1 MRRLNP
7 ETGKE
12 FEYGDTREQDPKG
25 KGRLMFRCY
34 QKKLNKQGNN
44 YEIWE
49 TPEKFWGRAQER
61 KEYLTKYTLV
71 PSNRAKY
78 IWSRTKDAA
87 KRRKIGFY
95 ITIDDV
101 IPALENGVCEMTG
114 LPFCLDKPNNGVST
128 HPYAP
133 SIDRI
138 DSNKDYTKDNI
149 RIVLWAVNAATNQFT
164 DKEMLPILKAM
175 VLAMEQNVK
184 QESTTPLP
192 ATTYQYSPYSIELGP
207 LPTPRTW
214 KDGDNFN
221 DYCRAVQRQDADHSA
236 QEGSGDGVA
245 HRNKKVEPLAAFT
258 RIENNGEPEPEIVR
272 LQFGGGR
279 LFN

>member
-1 MRRLNP
+1 VRRLNP

-12 FEYGDTREQDPKG
+12 FECGDTREYDPKG
-25 KGRLMFRCY
+25 KGRLIFRSY
-34 QKKLNKQGNN
+34 LKKINKEGNN

-61 KEYLTKYTLV
+61 KEYITKYTLV
-71 PSNRAKY
+71 PTNRAKY
-78 IWSRTKDAA
+78 IWNRTRDSA

-101 IPALENGVCEMTG
+101 IPALESGVCEMTG

-175 VLAMEQNVK
+175 VFAMEQNVK

-192 ATTYQYSPYSIELGP
+192 ARFNQHGQSNSECWTIPTTRI
-207 LPTPRTW
+207 
-214 KDGDNFN
+214 
-221 DYCRAVQRQDADHSA
+221 RQDGNDFDHRSGAICRQDIDHSA
-236 QEGSGDGVA
+236 QEGSGDGLA

-272 LQFGGGR
+272 LQFGGGP
-279 LFN
+279 LFD